1 MRCKECGEIA
11 QEPTLRYCENCGAK
25 MPPLPPGTPLRR
37 TSPGAAAVR
46 TTGTSRGTGT
56 ARALPAR
63 DESEDTDPRLRAVH
77 GEDADEYTDPG
88 QPASPPYDGP
98 AWLAHVPGHSPSVA
112 GVGLLAV
119 GLVLSILPFFA
130 GVGPFWSLVVFAG
143 GWLVVARELR
153 AAGERHPLVDWVPP
167 SLLRPVVPAV
177 YAAVTVGLAI
187 RMSGIGLTPLLWL
200 GGAGLLAWDQYGKVY
215 VGADGV
221 GRYFEP
227 RQLLRGMAPMAL
239 AGVALCLMALFLTW
253 VPATPTR
260 SSSSGPVPTN
270 VPPELRVV
278 DPPRASSDSVYSLFD
293 DAYDKGWDQ
302 SLSVTL
308 ELLLL
313 AVLGLMALRPEVP
326 RPEWLRF
333 APLGVVGLGLV
344 WTVVQGG
351 LLLGPVLFV
360 VGLATMAFGAMYQVF
375 LRAE

>member
-1 MRCKECGEIA
+1 MRCKECGESA

-25 MPPLPPGTPLRR
+25 MPPPPPGTPLRR
-37 TSPGAAAVR
+37 PPPGGAVR
-46 TTGTSRGTGT
+46 STGSSRSTGT
-56 ARALPAR
+56 ARAMPAR
-63 DESEDTDPRLRAVH
+63 DESEDTDPGLRAVH
-77 GEDADEYTDPG
+77 AEDADEHTDPG
-88 QPASPPYDGP
+88 RPASPPYGGP

-153 AAGERHPLVDWVPP
+153 AAGEQHPLVDWVPP
-167 SLLRPVVPAV
+167 SLLRPEVPAV

-187 RMSGIGLTPLLWL
+187 RMLGIGLTPLLWL
-200 GGAGLLAWDQYGKVY
+200 GGAGLLAYDQYGKVY
-215 VGADGV
+215 VGPEGV

-227 RQLLRGMAPMAL
+227 RQLLRGMAPVAL
-239 AGVALCLMALFLTW
+239 AGVVLCLLALFLTW
-253 VPATPTR
+253 ESATGSR
-260 SSSSGPVPTN
+260 YSGSGPVPQG
-270 VPPELRVV
+270 PPELRVV
-278 DPPRASSDSVYSLFD
+278 DVPRPSSDSVYSMFD
-293 DAYDKGWDQ
+293 DSYDKGWDQ
-302 SLSVTL
+302 TFAVTL

-333 APLGVVGLGLV
+333 APIGVVVFGLL

-351 LLLGPVLFV
+351 LLLGPMLFV
-360 VGLATMAFGAMYQVF
+360 VGLAALGFGSMYPA
-375 LRAE
+375 RG